1 MPRTA
6 LLATVLGLLV
16 GGALISQRMDTPAD
30 AATASWTDWLPDSV
44 RPVAYANPPVLSDS
58 LSDAETWAV
67 LHDLHELQADRLA
80 ALQRSDT
87 TAATRL
93 LDQAL
98 RTAGTYAERPG
109 FVERDDTRA
118 LVRSLQH
125 AYRTHHGVPD
135 SLSLPE
141 GRIYG
146 IRQSLFKTVNDTT
159 ASSTSQPPLL
169 EEVLPAGIEHTR
181 TTVPMTVN
189 APVRQSMA
197 FLLRNARLHL
207 YPWMRRTDTY
217 FPMIEHV
224 FAEEE
229 VPDELKY
236 LALVESGMNPF
247 AQSHA
252 RAGGLWQFMPSTAR
266 QYGLSIT
273 PWVDER
279 RDPEKSTRAAARL
292 LRDLH
297 TFFGDWH
304 LALAGYNFRPSRVR
318 QIVRRTEQ
326 ELGRPATFW
335 DIYDE
340 LPQETRNYV
349 PMFIATAL
357 ILSDPSGADLV
368 RVPTGPRYAFDHVP
382 VQHPVSLAQVANW
395 VDAPVDQL
403 RALNPEMRGDR
414 LPDTREPYF
423 VRLPYGSFPQFAD
436 AYDTYAQSDEAP
448 DSLYVAVK
456 VGDTTGRLAE
466 RHQVDRAAMP
476 HTSLSA
482 LHEGTSI
489 AIPPSTYTGNVAL
502 LADAGAQPV
511 RVQYSSRATRRL
523 SAPGTDR
530 FETGLPGSED
540 STLTAPPPPAR
551 P

>member
-1 MPRTA
+1 MPRIA

-16 GGALISQRMDTPAD
+16 SGALVSQHLETPAE
-30 AATASWTDWLPDSV
+30 AATSSWTDWLLDLA
-44 RPVAYANPPVLSDS
+44 RPVAYANPPVATDS
-58 LSDAETWAV
+58 LSDAEAWTV
-67 LHDLHELQADRLA
+67 LHRLHQMQADRLA
-80 ALQRSDT
+80 ALQRGDT
-87 TAATRL
+87 VAATRL
-93 LDQAL
+93 LDNAL
-98 RTAGTYAERPG
+98 RMTHTYTKRPG
-109 FVERDDTRA
+109 FTERDDARA
-118 LVRSLQH
+118 LVQTLKQ
-125 AYRTHHGVPD
+125 AYRTRHALPD
-135 SLSLPE
+135 SLTWPE
-141 GRIYG
+141 GDIYEL
-146 IRQSLFKTVNDTT
+146 RQSLFKAVNAPD
-159 ASSTSQPPLL
+159 SSFSTSSPLV
-169 EEVLPAGIEHTR
+169 EDTLPAGIEHTR
-181 TTVPMTVN
+181 TSVPMTVN
-189 APVRQSMA
+189 PPVQQSIT

-217 FPMIEHV
+217 FPMIEHI

-266 QYGLSIT
+266 KYGLSIT

-304 LALAGYNFRPSRVR
+304 LALAGYNFRPARVK
-318 QIVRRTEQ
+318 QIVRQTEQ
-326 ELGRPATFW
+326 EQGRPATFW

-357 ILSDPSGADLV
+357 ILSDPSAFDLARV
-368 RVPTGPRYAFDHVP
+368 RNGPRYAFDHVP
-382 VQHPVSLAQVANW
+382 VQHPLPLAQVSDW
-395 VDAPVDQL
+395 IDTPVAQL
-403 RALNPEMRGDR
+403 RALNPELRGDR
-414 LPDTREPYF
+414 LPNTPEPYF
-423 VRLPYGSFPQFAD
+423 VRLPYGTFPDFASRY
-436 AYDTYAQSDEAP
+436 ASYAQSDEAP
-448 DSLYVAVK
+448 DSLHVAIET
-456 VGDTTGRLAE
+456 GDTVGRLAT
-466 RHQVDRAAMP
+466 RHQVDRTAMP
-476 HTSLSA
+476 NQALSA
-482 LHEGTSI
+482 LREGTPI
-489 AIPPSTYTGNVAL
+489 PIPPTTYTGNVAL
-502 LADAGAQPV
+502 LADAGAQPM
-511 RVQYSSRATRRL
+511 RVQYSARATRRL
-523 SAPGTDR
+523 SPPGSDR